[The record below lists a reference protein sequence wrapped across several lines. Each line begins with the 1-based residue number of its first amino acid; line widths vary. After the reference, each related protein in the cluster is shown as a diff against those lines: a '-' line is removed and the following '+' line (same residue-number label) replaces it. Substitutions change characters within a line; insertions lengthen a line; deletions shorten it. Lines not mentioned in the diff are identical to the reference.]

1 MRAAAILRLR
11 AGDPLP
17 HGALLHEEATGDL
30 RHGQPPDH
38 AQRQRHPCLHRQ
50 GGVTA
55 GEDQPE
61 PVVVDGAERLGRV
74 VVGQHQGL
82 PVLVVALVLA
92 PDPVDRL
99 AIGGRGEPRA
109 GVGRDAVGR
118 PPLDG
123 GRERLGRRLFGDV
136 EVAEALGE

>member
-1 MRAAAILRLR
+1 M
-11 AGDPLP
+11 
-17 HGALLHEEATGDL
+17 
-30 RHGQPPDH
+30 
-38 AQRQRHPCLHRQ
+38 
-50 GGVTA
+50 TA

-74 VVGQHQGL
+74 GVVVEQHQGL
-82 PVLVVALVLA
+82 PVLVVAFVLA

-118 PPLDG
+118 PPLDS

-136 EVAEALGE
+136 EVAEAFGE